1 MSRSA
6 ARGLHI
12 ALIVVGLLLYLVF
25 VLPRWWVLTG
35 DIPTGLATA
44 GRLAAGV
51 PIALAALPVFAI
63 LRDALAR
70 TATTPELAL
79 RLRAWS
85 AVLHLVAGG
94 LILLAAIVEIWLR
107 LGVGGPYLFAVYGA
121 AASIAILA
129 VLALYLS
136 FVAEK
141 PPAEPKP
148 VKVKPVKAKKAK
160 AEKKPRGKKKADVA
174 AETADETVDTET
186 VDTETV
192 DTETT
197 DAESD
202 VAVVTETDQETV
214 EVAVVAGVTEVD
226 EATEIAETAEI
237 VEAVDGTVA
246 TDTVITEIEE
256 TSTGLR
262 NKRPAG
268 KRLRRL
274 GR

>member
-1 MSRSA
+1 MSRRA
-6 ARGLHI
+6 ARGLHL
-12 ALIVVGLLLYLVF
+12 ALILVGLLLYLVF

-35 DIPTGLATA
+35 DIPTGVAIA

-70 TATTPELAL
+70 TAKVPELAL

-85 AVLHLVAGG
+85 AVLHLIAGG
-94 LILLAAIVEIWLR
+94 LIVLAAVVEIWLR
-107 LGVGGPYLFAVYGA
+107 LSVGGPYLFAVYGA

-148 VKVKPVKAKKAK
+148 PKPPKAKKVK
-160 AEKKPRGKKKADVA
+160 ADKTDKKPRGKKKRGTTESAE
-174 AETADETVDTET
+174 ETADV
-186 VDTETV
+186 
-192 DTETT
+192 ETT
-197 DAESD
+197 DVVIDEESVAIAEALD
-202 VAVVTETDQETV
+202 TDTDADIEETVVVEAETV
-214 EVAVVAGVTEVD
+214 EVVAAADETIETDEVID
-226 EATEIAETAEI
+226 ETTVKAAEA
-237 VEAVDGTVA
+237 
-246 TDTVITEIEE
+246 

>member
-1 MSRSA
+1 MSRRA
-6 ARGLHI
+6 ARGLHL
-12 ALIVVGLLLYLVF
+12 ALILVGLLLYLVF

-35 DIPTGLATA
+35 DIPTGVAIA

-70 TATTPELAL
+70 TARVPELAL

-85 AVLHLVAGG
+85 AVLHLIAGG
-94 LILLAAIVEIWLR
+94 LIVLAAVVEIWLR
-107 LGVGGPYLFAVYGA
+107 LSVGGPYLFAVYGA

-148 VKVKPVKAKKAK
+148 PKPAKAKKVKADKAK
-160 AEKKPRGKKKADVA
+160 ADKKPRGKKKRGATESAEETAA
-174 AETADETVDTET
+174 AETTDVVIDEESVVIGEAIDTATGADADADIAETVVVET
-186 VDTETV
+186 
-192 DTETT
+192 
-197 DAESD
+197 
-202 VAVVTETDQETV
+202 ETV
-214 EVAVVAGVTEVD
+214 EVVAAPD
-226 EATEIAETAEI
+226 ETAETGEVLDETT
-237 VEAVDGTVA
+237 VEAA
-246 TDTVITEIEE
+246 EA

>member
-1 MSRSA
+1 MSRRA
-6 ARGLHI
+6 ARGLHLG
-12 ALIVVGLLLYLVF
+12 LILLGALLYLVF

-35 DIPTGLATA
+35 DIPSGVALA
-44 GRLAAGV
+44 GRLAAGI

-63 LRDALAR
+63 LRDALSRKAK
-70 TATTPELAL
+70 TPELAL

-94 LILLAAIVEIWLR
+94 LIVLAAVVEIWLH

-121 AASIAILA
+121 AGSIAILA

-148 VKVKPVKAKKAK
+148 PKPKKVK
-160 AEKKPRGKKKADVA
+160 AEKTPRGKKGA
-174 AETADETVDTET
+174 ATETVDETVDETVEETAEETET
-186 VDTETV
+186 VDVTVETDEADLIVETEVETV
-192 DTETT
+192 TDETAAETTTETT
-197 DAESD
+197 
-202 VAVVTETDQETV
+202 
-214 EVAVVAGVTEVD
+214 
-226 EATEIAETAEI
+226 
-237 VEAVDGTVA
+237 VEAA
-246 TDTVITEIEE
+246 EAA
-256 TSTGLR
+256 STGLR

-268 KRLRRL
+268 RRLRRL

>member
-12 ALIVVGLLLYLVF
+12 ALVLVGLLLYLAF

-35 DIPTGLATA
+35 DIPTGVATA
-44 GRLAAGV
+44 GRLAAGI
-51 PIALAALPVFAI
+51 PIALAALPVFVI

-70 TATTPELAL
+70 TAKTPELAL

-85 AVLHLVAGG
+85 AVLHIVAGG

-107 LGVGGPYLFAVYGA
+107 LGVAGPYLFAVYGA

-148 VKVKPVKAKKAK
+148 PKPTKPPKAKKAK
-160 AEKKPRGKKKADVA
+160 ADKTPRGKKKLGA
-174 AETADETVDTET
+174 AESADESADG
-186 VDTETV
+186 
-192 DTETT
+192 ETT
-197 DAESD
+197 DAVFDEST
-202 VAVVTETDQETV
+202 VVTADGDTTVSVDTVEVETEAVDLVAATGETV
-214 EVAVVAGVTEVD
+214 ETD
-226 EATEIAETAEI
+226 E
-237 VEAVDGTVA
+237 
-246 TDTVITEIEE
+246 VITETTVEAAE
-256 TSTGLR
+256 AASTGLR

>member
-12 ALIVVGLLLYLVF
+12 ALVLVGLLLYLVF

-35 DIPTGLATA
+35 DIPTGVATA
-44 GRLAAGV
+44 GRLAAGI

-70 TATTPELAL
+70 TAKTPELAL

-85 AVLHLVAGG
+85 AVLHIVAGG

-107 LGVGGPYLFAVYGA
+107 LGVAGPYLFAVYGA

-148 VKVKPVKAKKAK
+148 PKPPKPPKAKKVK
-160 AEKKPRGKKKADVA
+160 ADKTKSEKTPRGKKKLGA
-174 AETADETVDTET
+174 AESADESADG
-186 VDTETV
+186 
-192 DTETT
+192 ETT
-197 DAESD
+197 DAVIEEST
-202 VAVVTETDQETV
+202 VVTAEGDETVSVETV
-214 EVAVVAGVTEVD
+214 EVDTVSVDTVEVDTVEVETDEVVA
-226 EATEIAETAEI
+226 ETT
-237 VEAVDGTVA
+237 VEAA
-246 TDTVITEIEE
+246 EAA
-256 TSTGLR
+256 STGLR

>member
-12 ALIVVGLLLYLVF
+12 ALVLVGLLLYLMF

-35 DIPTGLATA
+35 DIPTGVATA
-44 GRLAAGV
+44 GRLAAGI

-63 LRDALAR
+63 LRDALGR
-70 TATTPELAL
+70 TAKTPELAL

-85 AVLHLVAGG
+85 AVLHIVAGG

-107 LGVGGPYLFAVYGA
+107 LGVAGPYLFAVYGA

-148 VKVKPVKAKKAK
+148 PKPPKAKKVK
-160 AEKKPRGKKKADVA
+160 ADKTKSEKTPRGKKKLGT
-174 AETADETVDTET
+174 AESADESADLETTDVVPDESTVVNTDADADADADADTPVSVET
-186 VDTETV
+186 DEVI
-192 DTETT
+192 TETT
-197 DAESD
+197 
-202 VAVVTETDQETV
+202 
-214 EVAVVAGVTEVD
+214 
-226 EATEIAETAEI
+226 
-237 VEAVDGTVA
+237 VEAA
-246 TDTVITEIEE
+246 EAA
-256 TSTGLR
+256 STGLR

>member
-1 MSRSA
+1 MSRRA
-6 ARGLHI
+6 ARGLHL
-12 ALIVVGLLLYLVF
+12 ALILVGLLLYLVF

-35 DIPTGLATA
+35 DIPTGVAIA
-44 GRLAAGV
+44 GRLAAGI

-70 TATTPELAL
+70 TAKVPELAL

-85 AVLHLVAGG
+85 AVLHLIAGG
-94 LILLAAIVEIWLR
+94 LIVLAAIVEIWLR
-107 LGVGGPYLFAVYGA
+107 LSVGGPYLFAVYGA

-148 VKVKPVKAKKAK
+148 PKPKKVKKVKADKAK
-160 AEKKPRGKKKADVA
+160 ADKKPRGKKNRGATEEPADENA
-174 AETADETVDTET
+174 EAETAEAVIDESVVTEADESSVADADETVVGET
-186 VDTETV
+186 VDVEADTVDVVAATDEAIETEEVTTET
-192 DTETT
+192 
-197 DAESD
+197 A
-202 VAVVTETDQETV
+202 
-214 EVAVVAGVTEVD
+214 
-226 EATEIAETAEI
+226 
-237 VEAVDGTVA
+237 VEAA
-246 TDTVITEIEE
+246 EE